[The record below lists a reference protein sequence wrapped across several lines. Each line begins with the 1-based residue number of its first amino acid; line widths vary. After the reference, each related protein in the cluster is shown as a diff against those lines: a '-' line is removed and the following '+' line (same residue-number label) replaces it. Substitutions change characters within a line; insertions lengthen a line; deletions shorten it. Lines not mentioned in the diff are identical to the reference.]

1 MKYRTALLN
10 NNMERDNLD
19 KWMDQWEKAQSEDI
33 FKDSA
38 KPPVPTQNSQADD
51 FFGNHR
57 PQGTTRLNDVDAQ
70 YWNSVYRMSGSMR
83 DSPNVLDD
91 EEEHDP
97 AMSGIDPVT
106 ISEDAPVGNANDFKL
121 APTTKPDGKSSS
133 KITDDLGG
141 LANPVHTSARG
152 KDASNRV
159 TPNWAGGQEI
169 IELHKMKEQLQKLE
183 DKIAADPMV
192 ENKGTKKVMSQIDA
206 LWKKID
212 ELSDT
217 LTPDFVQ
224 EYLS

>member
-1 MKYRTALLN
+1 M
-10 NNMERDNLD
+10 DD
-19 KWMDQWEKAQSEDI
+19 KEKFDQWVDQWAKAQEEGV
-33 FKDSA
+33 FKDAA
-38 KPPVPTQNSQADD
+38 KPVAKENQYADD

-57 PQGTTRLNDVDAQ
+57 PQTSTKLQDLDAQ
-70 YWNSVYRMSGSMR
+70 YWNTVYRMSKDMG
-83 DSPNVLDD
+83 DAPDVLSD

-97 AMSGIDPVT
+97 AMTGEVPAI
-106 ISEDAPVGNANDFKL
+106 ISEDAPVGGKNDFKL

-133 KITDDLGG
+133 KINDELGG
-141 LANPVHTSARG
+141 LANPVNKSSRG
-152 KDASNRV
+152 KDANNRV

-183 DKIAADPMV
+183 DKVAVDPMV
-192 ENKGTKKVMSQIDA
+192 ENKGTKKIMNQIDA

-217 LTPDFVQ
+217 LTPEFVQ